1 MKFVAIWQRVVR
13 LDLVLNFLPLD
24 WLVMILFTFFV
35 VIVVQ
40 TKNIGLRNIEVADT
54 KISAIDGINGKL
66 IYRGYDILDLV
77 KKSTFEETSCLLL
90 NDDLPTNEVLS
101 TFSKR
106 LVAARE
112 IPEGLEKNLENLPKT
127 ANPMD
132 VLQSAVPI
140 MALYDKEKGDSKEA
154 NYNRAINL
162 ISKIPIIVACW
173 DRIRNGKEIIQ
184 PSKTLNHAGN
194 FLYMLTGNEPETEIA
209 RIFDICLILHAEH
222 SFNASTFAAREVVST
237 RAHMYAA
244 VSAAVGALSGELHGG
259 ANYQVMKM
267 LLEIGTEDKVE
278 AWVKDKLSKGQKIMG
293 MGHAVYKT
301 FDPRAEVL
309 RELSRRLSEKTGQ
322 RWYNITKKI
331 EDITEEEMKKV
342 KGSDI
347 FPNVDLYSASTYYML
362 GIPMDLNT
370 PIFAI
375 SRVSGWAAHIIE
387 EKFAEAAPNPML
399 YRPKAVYVG
408 KYCGPSGCEYLPLE
422 KRHPQFNV

>member
-1 MKFVAIWQRVVR
+1 M
-13 LDLVLNFLPLD
+13 
-24 WLVMILFTFFV
+24 
-35 VIVVQ
+35 Q

-90 NDDLPTNEVLS
+90 NEDLPSKNTLDE
-101 TFSKR
+101 FSKR
-106 LVAARE
+106 LVEARKV
-112 IPEGLEKNLENLPKT
+112 PEGLEKDLKNLPKT

-132 VLQSAVPI
+132 ILQSMIAMMSV
-140 MALYDKEKGDSKEA
+140 YDKEKGDDREA

-162 ISKIPIIVACW
+162 ISMTPIIVAAW
-173 DRIRNGKEIIQ
+173 DRIRNGKEIIP
-184 PSKTLNHAGN
+184 PSKSLNHAGN
-194 FLYMLTGNEPETEIA
+194 FLYMLTGKEPDTEIT

-222 SFNASTFAAREVVST
+222 SFNASTFAAREVAST
-237 RAHMYAA
+237 RAHMFAA

-259 ANYQVMKM
+259 ANFQVMKM
-267 LLEIGTEDKVE
+267 LLEINSEDKVE
-278 AWVKDKLSKGQKIMG
+278 AWIKAKLAKGEKIMG

-309 RELSRRLSEKTGQ
+309 RELSKRLSEKTGQ
-322 RWYNITKKI
+322 PWYHVTQKI
-331 EDITEEEMKKV
+331 EDVTEEEMKKI

-370 PIFAI
+370 PIFAV
-375 SRVSGWAAHIIE
+375 SRVAGWTAHIIE
-387 EKFAEAAPNPML
+387 EKFAEAAPKPML

-408 KYCGPSGCEYLPLE
+408 KYCGPSGCEYIPIE
-422 KRHPQFNV
+422 KRLADIT